1 MSQLPFELW
10 SEIFKYLDLKNL
22 SKINCLNKYFNYFI
36 QKDKLDIIDSFYTKN
51 FLFIP
56 KTRDTYINYYYCID
70 WTKFVLNNM
79 TIPEHVIR
87 WITERNDLEMIALHQ
102 ELSPCL
108 VEYIS
113 DRVQFDTLITKQK
126 IPLQML
132 EYKINSLASLTNFQW
147 YLIWSSQNVDYDF
160 IIRHFNNIQ
169 WQPLS
174 TNKDAMSY
182 KIIHS
187 FSENLIWP
195 EITRHGIHECIINEF
210 KHKMDRF
217 CWINISEYTNLSQ
230 EFIKENLHV
239 LDFNRVIRYQ
249 TLDEDFI
256 IDIVDN
262 LTDTE
267 KYMYINII
275 SLNQKISIKFLK
287 KYVKF
292 ISLRTL
298 IRNDKIL
305 RKDIESFVKSELEVL
320 A

>member
-1 MSQLPFELW
+1 
-10 SEIFKYLDLKNL
+10 
-22 SKINCLNKYFNYFI
+22 
-36 QKDKLDIIDSFYTKN
+36 
-51 FLFIP
+51 
-56 KTRDTYINYYYCID
+56 
-70 WTKFVLNNM
+70 
-79 TIPEHVIR
+79 
-87 WITERNDLEMIALHQ
+87 
-102 ELSPCL
+102 
-108 VEYIS
+108 
-113 DRVQFDTLITKQK
+113 
-126 IPLQML
+126 
-132 EYKINSLASLTNFQW
+132 
-147 YLIWSSQNVDYDF
+147 
-160 IIRHFNNIQ
+160 
-169 WQPLS
+169 
-174 TNKDAMSY
+174 
-182 KIIHS
+182 
-187 FSENLIWP
+187 
-195 EITRHGIHECIINEF
+195 
-210 KHKMDRF
+210 MDRF